1 MKNIL
6 VTGGAGYIGSHTCLS
21 LLEKGYKVF
30 VIDSF
35 INSSRNSLKKVLEVL
50 EQKQIKSL
58 DDLYFFEGDI
68 RDKTFVESIFDKAL
82 RKNSKIEGVIHFAA
96 LKSVQESIINP
107 ILYWDN
113 NVKGIINLLDIIQ
126 KKDCNNIVFSSSAAI
141 YGEKSNKLVDENAS
155 TNPLNPYAFSKKVS
169 EELLFNVFKSNPLKW
184 KIVNLRYFNP
194 IGAHSSGLIGESP
207 KGIPNNIFPYIT
219 NVALGNFKEVSIF
232 GKDWPTDDGTGVRDY
247 IHVMDLA
254 EAHIKAFEFLDK
266 NNSQFMNLNI
276 GTGKGTSVLELIKT
290 FQAVNQ
296 VKIPYKFV
304 ERRDGDVS
312 ELIADNSLMK
322 NILNWQPKRSIE
334 DMCKDGWNWQ
344 LNNPFGYD

>member
-21 LLEKGYKVF
+21 LLEKGYQVF
-30 VIDSF
+30 VMDSF
-35 INSSRNSLKKVLEVL
+35 INSSRNSLKKVLKVL
-50 EQKQIKSL
+50 EQKQKESL
-58 DDLYFFEGDI
+58 GHLHIFEGDI
-68 RDKTFVESIFDKAL
+68 RDKNFIESIFDEAL
-82 RKNSKIEGVIHFAA
+82 RKNFKIQGVIHFAA
-96 LKSVQESIINP
+96 LKSVQESILNP

-113 NVKGIINLLDIIQ
+113 NVTGTINLLDIMQ
-126 KKDCNNIVFSSSAAI
+126 QKDCNNIVFSSSAAI
-141 YGEKSNKLVDENAS
+141 YGEKQKKIVDENVS

-169 EELLFNVFKSNPLKW
+169 EELLSNIFKSNPLKW
-184 KIVNLRYFNP
+184 KIFNLRYFNP

-232 GKDWPTDDGTGVRDY
+232 GKDWPTLDGTGVRDY

-254 EAHIKAFEFLDK
+254 EAHIKALEFLDK
-266 NNSQFMNLNI
+266 TNSKFMNLNI
-276 GTGKGTSVLELIKT
+276 GTGKGTSVLQLIKT
-290 FQAVNQ
+290 FEAINKVI
-296 VKIPYKFV
+296 IPYKFV
-304 ERRDGDVS
+304 NRRDGDVS

-322 NILNWQPKRSIE
+322 NILKWQPERSIE

-344 LNNPFGYD
+344 LNYPFGYD